1 MADAGPHHMSPD
13 EFRAAADR
21 IAGWVA
27 SYMERI
33 EEFPVLS
40 RAAPGDVFSSLPE
53 APPERPESLDAVLS
67 DLERVILPG
76 LTHWQSPNFFGYF
89 PANATGP
96 AILADLVA
104 SGLGVQGMLWSTSPA
119 CTEVETRVLDWLA
132 GMLGLPERFDSR
144 TGVGGGV
151 IQGTASEAT
160 LVAMVAARARAAASE
175 REVGAAYVVYTSTQA
190 HSSIVKGA
198 SIAGLGADAVR
209 LIDVDSELAMRPE
222 ALEGAIAA
230 DRAAGRIPLFVCATV
245 GTTSSAAIDPVRAI
259 GEICRRENVWL
270 HVDAAYAGAMC
281 VCPEHRWIIDGV
293 DLADSFVFN
302 PHKWLLTNFDCSAFW
317 VADRADL
324 LGALSITPEYLRNA
338 ASDAG
343 AVIDYRDWQIPL
355 GRRFRSLKLW
365 FVIRHYGVEGMREF
379 IRHHI
384 RLAELF
390 ESLVGE
396 DDRFELCAPRHTS
409 LVCFRL
415 RAGDDPSRE
424 LLRRLNES
432 GRMFLTH
439 TALPDADAPGGA
451 RYTLRMAI
459 GAVRTQERHIREAW
473 RLMQETAGEVLA
485 D

>member
-1 MADAGPHHMSPD
+1 MSPD
-13 EFRAAADR
+13 EFREAAGR
-21 IAGWVA
+21 IADWVA
-27 SYMERI
+27 SYMERV
-33 EEFPVLS
+33 EEFPVMS
-40 RAAPGDVFSSLPE
+40 RARPGEVFSSLPE
-53 APPERPESLDAVLS
+53 APPEGPEPLDAVMA
-67 DLERVILPG
+67 DLEKLILPG
-76 LTHWQSPNFFGYF
+76 LTHWQSPSFFGYF

-96 AILADLVA
+96 AMLADMVA

-144 TGVGGGV
+144 TGIGGGV

-160 LVAMVAARARAAASE
+160 LVALVAARARALRNDPDVDHSAPF
-175 REVGAAYVVYTSTQA
+175 GVYTSTQA

-209 LIDVDSELAMRPE
+209 LIEVDERLAMRPD
-222 ALEGAIAA
+222 ALAEAIAR
-230 DRAAGRIPLFVCATV
+230 DRAAGRRPLFVCATV
-245 GTTSSAAIDPVRAI
+245 GTTSSAAIDPVRPI
-259 GEICRRENVWL
+259 GELCRRENLWL

-281 VCPEHRWIIDGV
+281 VCPEYRWIIDGV
-293 DLADSFVFN
+293 EHADSFVFN

-365 FVIRHYGVEGMREF
+365 FVIRHYGVEGLREF
-379 IRHHI
+379 IRHHLG
-384 RLAELF
+384 LAELF
-390 ESLVGE
+390 ESLVRSDE
-396 DDRFELCAPRHTS
+396 RFEICAPRTTS

-415 RAGDDPSRE
+415 RAGDEPSRE

-432 GRMFLTH
+432 GAMFLTH
-439 TALPDADAPGGA
+439 TTLPDPGAPGVD

-459 GAVRTQERHIREAW
+459 GAVRTQEQHIRAAW
-473 RLMQETAGEVLA
+473 RRMQETATEVLA
-485 D
+485 G